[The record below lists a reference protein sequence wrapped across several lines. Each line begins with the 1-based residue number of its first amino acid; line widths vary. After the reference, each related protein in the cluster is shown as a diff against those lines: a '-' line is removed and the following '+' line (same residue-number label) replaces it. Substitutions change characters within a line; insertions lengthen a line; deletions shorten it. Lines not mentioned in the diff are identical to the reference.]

1 MELAS
6 VEPGRKSVS
15 LRRLAPLIVILG
27 GGAAGFWLFGDY
39 LSFEALSANRER
51 LLEWR
56 NANYA
61 LAAASYMGVYV
72 AVTAFSIPGAVW
84 LTLAGGFMFGAIP
97 NILLAAPAAT
107 VGASIIFIAAKTG
120 LGEAMR
126 ARAGPF
132 MRRVEAGLRENEVS
146 YLLLIRLVPAV
157 PFFVANLAPAF
168 FGVRLRTFVWTTL
181 VGIIPGGLVYSWVGA
196 GLGDVFARGEA
207 PDLGVI
213 FEPQILAP
221 ILALAA
227 LAALPIII
235 KAVRGRGV

>member
-1 MELAS
+1 MTS
-6 VEPGRKSVS
+6 GEPAKKRLSIA
-15 LRRLAPLIVILG
+15 RLAPLIVIALG
-27 GGAAGFWLFGDY
+27 AVAGFWLFGDY

-56 NANYA
+56 DANYA
-61 LAAASYMGVYV
+61 LAAVSYMGVYV
-72 AVTAFSIPGAVW
+72 LATAFSIPGAVW

-107 VGASIIFIAAKTG
+107 LGASAIFLAAKTG
-120 LGEAMR
+120 LGDALR

-132 MRRVEAGLRENEVS
+132 MRKVEAGLRENEVS

-157 PFFVANLAPAF
+157 PFWVANLAPAF
-168 FGVRLRTFVWTTL
+168 FGVRLGTFVWTTF

-196 GLGDVFARGEA
+196 GLGEVFARGEA

-221 ILALAA
+221 ILGLAA
-227 LAALPIII
+227 LAALPILI
-235 KAVRGRGV
+235 KLIRGRGV